1 MVKTNFDDFNFEI
14 IDINTSG
21 KPYMLV
27 GKNTI
32 SFSNAIAAKMNY
44 PSQVLAYLDYSSK
57 TFAIK
62 SCKAGAQ
69 SSIKFS
75 KKKTEQKGRIILNSS
90 AISSLIK
97 NTMNDSWV
105 SDGRYEIEGTYL
117 SDSNSMIFELLN
129 AKNIGAFKG
138 GPNKKEANL

>member
-1 MVKTNFDDFNFEI
+1 M
-14 IDINTSG
+14 
-21 KPYMLV
+21 
-27 GKNTI
+27 
-32 SFSNAIAAKMNY
+32 
-44 PSQVLAYLDYSSK
+44 LAYFDYSSK

-75 KKKTEQKGRIILNSS
+75 KNKTEQKRRIILNSS